1 MPAGSRASSPQPL
14 GHPTGVPQIHPDP
27 PGWPGQRQHL
37 AAALGQRARP
47 LVLAD
52 ERALPVPAPLAPLL
66 PGEHLRRG
74 STVAVHRSVALAL
87 ALVAEAS
94 ASGSW
99 VAAVGLPDLG
109 VVAAAEAGIAL
120 DRLALVPAPTRKN
133 WAAVVATLL
142 DAIDVVLV
150 RPPAGVR
157 AADTR
162 RLAARARERG
172 SVLVPLGDGWT
183 DPVDLHLAVTASRWR
198 GLGQGHGR
206 LEARWVEVAAAGRG
220 AAARERHVHL
230 WLPAHTPSWAASR
243 PPDYV
248 RPAGAGGDALTLGAR
263 TDAGAADALGA
274 RVDAGA
280 TDALGTR
287 TDAGTADA
295 LGTRSDAGAA
305 DALSARMDAADA
317 TGTTVVRGDPEA
329 STVRLRRR
337 PA

>member
-1 MPAGSRASSPQPL
+1 MPVGSGASAPEPL
-14 GHPTGVPQIHPDP
+14 GAPSGVPHPS
-27 PGWPGQRQHL
+27 GRPGQRQHL

-52 ERALPVPAPLAPLL
+52 ERALPVAAPLAPLL

-74 STVAVHRSVALAL
+74 STVAVRRSVALAL

-109 VVAAAEAGIAL
+109 VVAAAEAGIVL
-120 DRLALVPAPTRKN
+120 DRLALVPAPTRRN
-133 WAAVVATLL
+133 WAAVVAALL

-150 RPPAGVR
+150 RPPAGAH

-172 SVLVPLGDGWT
+172 SVLVPLGDVWT

-206 LEARWVEVAAAGRG
+206 LEARWVEVAAGGRG
-220 AAARERHVHL
+220 TAARERHAHL
-230 WLPAHTPSWAASR
+230 WLPAHTPPWATSR
-243 PPDYV
+243 PPGHVHPAATEHDQDAGTLRTTSRRPGTHV
-248 RPAGAGGDALTLGAR
+248 RPAG
-263 TDAGAADALGA
+263 GAAA
-274 RVDAGA
+274 RVGA
-280 TDALGTR
+280 E
-287 TDAGTADA
+287 
-295 LGTRSDAGAA
+295 
-305 DALSARMDAADA
+305 SAE
-317 TGTTVVRGDPEA
+317 VPSEA
-329 STVRLRRR
+329 RLRRVR

>member
-1 MPAGSRASSPQPL
+1 
-14 GHPTGVPQIHPDP
+14 
-27 PGWPGQRQHL
+27 
-37 AAALGQRARP
+37 
-47 LVLAD
+47 
-52 ERALPVPAPLAPLL
+52 
-66 PGEHLRRG
+66 
-74 STVAVHRSVALAL
+74 VAVRRSVALAL
-87 ALVAEAS
+87 SLVAEAS

-120 DRLALVPAPTRKN
+120 DRLTLVPAPTRRN
-133 WAAVVATLL
+133 WAAVVAALL

-230 WLPAHTPSWAASR
+230 WLPAHTPSWATSH
-243 PPDYV
+243 PPGYV
-248 RPAGAGGDALTLGAR
+248 RPARAGGDALTLGAR
-263 TDAGAADALGA
+263 MGAEVGDALGA
-274 RVDAGA
+274 RMDAGVG
-280 TDALGTR
+280 DALG
-287 TDAGTADA
+287 
-295 LGTRSDAGAA
+295 
-305 DALSARMDAADA
+305 ARMDARAADT
-317 TGTTVVRGDPEA
+317 TGAAAVSGDPEA